1 MSHNFWFW
9 MINTVG
15 SFLLNFFLPFIPQ
28 HVDWGIAQVVGQYA
42 HAVLALLFVGVG
54 AIIHL
59 GTLLRIIMLML
70 MIEGVKA
77 LIAARKIMARLIK
90 LAVSFGLLG

>member
-9 MINTVG
+9 LINSVAN
-15 SFLLNFFLPFIPQ
+15 FLFNFFLPFIPQ
-28 HVDWGIAQVVGQYA
+28 HVDWGIAGVVAQYA
-42 HAVLALLFVGVG
+42 HAVLAVFFLGVG

-59 GTLLRIIMLML
+59 GTLLRIVMLML

-77 LIAARKIMARLIK
+77 LIAIRKIIARLIK
-90 LAVSFGLLG
+90 LAATFGLLG